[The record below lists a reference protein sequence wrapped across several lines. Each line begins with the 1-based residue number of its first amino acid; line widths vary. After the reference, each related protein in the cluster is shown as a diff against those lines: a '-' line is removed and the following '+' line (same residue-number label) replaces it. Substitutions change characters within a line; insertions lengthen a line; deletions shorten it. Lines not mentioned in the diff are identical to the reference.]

1 MKRTSHSSI
10 IETNSPLLPIT
21 QLFLQKYSESISFYQ
36 IRRISRTLI
45 KMTLEHQ
52 NNHRWRVLRLS
63 GLSEERLTYEA
74 NAFLNFLI
82 P

>member
-1 MKRTSHSSI
+1 MKQTSNNST
-10 IETNSPLLPIT
+10 IEKNLSLLPIT

-45 KMTLEHQ
+45 KLSLEHQ
-52 NNHRWRVLRLS
+52 NSHRWRVLRLS
-63 GLSEERLTYEA
+63 GLGEERLTYEA
-74 NAFLNFLI
+74 NSFLNFLI